1 MKTPGELRNDVLDEL
16 GFEPSL
22 EEGGIGVAVEDG
34 VVTLAGHVRS
44 YAEKKVAERA
54 VKRVDGVHGIAND
67 LVVEL
72 WEGFQRDDTDI
83 AHAAL
88 DALAWDTWLPRD
100 AVTVTVKDG
109 WITLDGS
116 LPWQYQKIEA
126 ERAVSHLQGVK
137 GVTNQIAV
145 KPRVQATQV
154 DRRIQSAFQRAASLD
169 ARNVH
174 VETAGSVVILHGTV
188 RSWAEHED
196 AERAAWSVPG
206 VTSVRNEL
214 RIVVAELAAL

>member
-22 EEGGIGVAVEDG
+22 EEGGIGVAVDDG
-34 VVTLAGHVRS
+34 VVTLTGHVKS
-44 YAEKKVAERA
+44 YAEKRVAERA
-54 VKRVDGVHGIAND
+54 VKRVHGVHGIAND
-67 LVVEL
+67 LKVEL
-72 WEGFQRDDTDI
+72 WEGFHRDDTDI

-88 DALAWDTWLPRD
+88 DTLRWDTWLPQD

-109 WITLDGS
+109 WITLEGS

-145 KPRVQATQV
+145 QPRVPATQV

-174 VETAGSVVILHGTV
+174 VETAGSVVILRGTV

-214 RIVVAELAAL
+214 QIVVKELAAL